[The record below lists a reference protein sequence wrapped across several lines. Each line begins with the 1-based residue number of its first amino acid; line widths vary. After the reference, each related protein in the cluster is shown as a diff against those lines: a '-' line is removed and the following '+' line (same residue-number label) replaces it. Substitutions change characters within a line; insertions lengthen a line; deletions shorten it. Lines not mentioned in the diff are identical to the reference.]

1 MLQDDEVLI
10 LVRMIVWYVESMI
23 GCCQLGG
30 KARHDAWNI
39 QFVAWVLWING
50 CKRLARCFEH
60 SGLGDDWVLSV
71 RGCKARDDASNILS
85 EC

>member
-23 GCCQLGG
+23 GCCQSGG

-50 CKRLARCFEH
+50 CKRLDDA
-60 SGLGDDWVLSV
+60 SNTLSVGDWVLSV